1 MGRGSRAPDGMHW
14 LEWIGLS
21 PRGQARIA
29 ARIVALS
36 GTHAERLAEIH
47 AGAFARPWSADEFS
61 HFLLDRGI
69 RLDGLLVG
77 RDRQPSGFALS
88 RVTVDEAEI
97 LSFAMARAVRGRG
110 YGRTLLAHHLE
121 TLAHAGAAKVH
132 LEVEEGNA
140 PALAVYTRLG
150 FVRSGMRPG
159 YYARPDGTRV
169 AALSMTRLLRES
181 GSAEPV

>member
-1 MGRGSRAPDGMHW
+1 MRW
-14 LEWIGLS
+14 LERIGLS
-21 PRGQARIA
+21 PRGQARGG
-29 ARIVALS
+29 ARIEALS
-36 GTHAERLAEIH
+36 DSHVERLAEIH
-47 AGAFARPWSADEFS
+47 AGAFARPWSAGEFS
-61 HFLLDRGI
+61 RFLLDQGI
-69 RLDGLLVG
+69 RIDGLLIG

-110 YGRTLLAHHLE
+110 HGRTLLAHHLR
-121 TLAHAGAAKVH
+121 TLAHSGAVKVH

-150 FVRSGMRPG
+150 FVKSGVRPG

-169 AALSMTRLLRES
+169 AALSMTHVLRPS
-181 GSAEPV
+181 GEAEPG

>member
-1 MGRGSRAPDGMHW
+1 MHW
-14 LEWIGLS
+14 LERIGLS

-29 ARIVALS
+29 ALS
-36 GTHAERLAEIH
+36 DSHAERLAEIH

-69 RLDGLLVG
+69 RLDGLLIG
-77 RDRQPSGFALS
+77 RDPQPSGFALS

-110 YGRTLLAHHLE
+110 YGRALLAHHLQ
-121 TLAHAGAAKVH
+121 TLAHAGAATVH

-150 FVRSGMRPG
+150 FAKSGMRPG
-159 YYARPDGTRV
+159 YYARPDGTR
-169 AALSMTRLLRES
+169 AAAVSMTRVLRPS
-181 GSAEPV
+181 GPAEPG